1 VSVPRLLEA
10 TELLHVLDAAEQ
22 HLLDQKRKDQT
33 EQLEER
39 NEVIP

>member
-1 VSVPRLLEA
+1 MTARL
-10 TELLHVLDAAEQ
+10 LDAAENN
-22 HLLDQKRKDQT
+22 LLDPNRKEQT